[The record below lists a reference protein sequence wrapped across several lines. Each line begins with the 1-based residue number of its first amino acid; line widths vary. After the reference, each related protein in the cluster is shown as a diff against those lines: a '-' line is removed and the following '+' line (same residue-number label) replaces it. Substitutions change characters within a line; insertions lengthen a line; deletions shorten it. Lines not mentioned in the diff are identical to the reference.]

1 MFGPG
6 TAYESTVQ
14 WWFKK
19 FCKGEQSLEDEEH
32 SGQSSKDDSDQL
44 KAIIKT
50 DALKTTQEVAAE
62 LVNHAVVI
70 THLKQI
76 GKAEKVDKWVPCDLT
91 ENKNVFL
98 LKCCPLL
105 FYTTIMN
112 HFLDQIVMCNKV
124 DFIQQLVKTS
134 SVAGPKSSSKAL
146 PRATQAPKKGH
157 GHCLVVPFEPLQLS
171 ESW

>member
-1 MFGPG
+1 MVCKAAERTHNISNMFGPG

-44 KAIIKT
+44 KAIVKT

-70 THLKQI
+70 RHLQQI
-76 GKAEKVDKWVPCDLT
+76 GKVEKVDKWVPCDLT

-112 HFLDQIVMCNKV
+112 HFLDRIVMCNK
-124 DFIQQLVKTS
+124 QLI
-134 SVAGPKSSSKAL
+134 L
-146 PRATQAPKKGH
+146 
-157 GHCLVVPFEPLQLS
+157 FNN
-171 ESW
+171 W